1 MKLVSWAFLALL
13 AIIVIT
19 LSVGNKDAVTFSLFP
34 LPFVMDIPLYLLIL
48 GGALIGLVLG
58 AFRTWLSDGK
68 LRREVR
74 ELKRENTKLQG
85 DLGRL
90 NSSLKE
96 KEQAAGAASTDTLKI
111 TDQAS

>member
-1 MKLVSWAFLALL
+1 MKLVSWVFLALL

-19 LSVGNKDAVTFSLFP
+19 LSVGNKDVVTFSLFP

-68 LRREVR
+68 LRRELR
-74 ELKRENTKLQG
+74 ELKRENLKLEG

-90 NSSLKE
+90 NANLKE
-96 KEQAAGAASTDTLKI
+96 KEQEAQSASADTLKI